1 MEGINQKISTG
12 TTDSKNMSVGS
23 LDVSNLYGSINVKKA
38 CQLVRQRALETNC
51 SWEGINTR
59 WALIYLALTLKPW
72 EKVNFKLVDILPRR
86 QNNQNKFPTIATVNL
101 DETKDRWG
109 LPCPLELISKQRKKE
124 IMAAVLHVMVRTTF
138 ETHIYECEGVIYSQ
152 GDGCPTGLRPSG
164 PISRIVMDFW
174 VKEIKSIEAK
184 SKELSR
190 INPVMFETITI
201 HLLQKYVDDVMVAG
215 ATIRPGIK
223 WDQQS
228 NSLILGH

>member
-1 MEGINQKISTG
+1 
-12 TTDSKNMSVGS
+12 
-23 LDVSNLYGSINVKKA
+23 
-38 CQLVRQRALETNC
+38 
-51 SWEGINTR
+51 
-59 WALIYLALTLKPW
+59 
-72 EKVNFKLVDILPRR
+72 
-86 QNNQNKFPTIATVNL
+86 
-101 DETKDRWG
+101 
-109 LPCPLELISKQRKKE
+109 
-124 IMAAVLHVMVRTTF
+124 MAAVLHVMVRTTF

-190 INPVMFETITI
+190 INPVMFEAITI

-223 WDQQS
+223 RDKQ
-228 NSLILGH
+228 